1 MSTIESHHAP
11 VAAETARS
19 AAWKAMVSR
28 AQRTA
33 RRSTSGAIVNSALV
47 HSLVRMPVTSR
58 L

>member
-1 MSTIESHHAP
+1 
-11 VAAETARS
+11 
-19 AAWKAMVSR
+19 MVSR

-33 RRSTSGAIVNSALV
+33 RRSTSGAIANSALV